1 MNKKSVVLPVA
12 ALLAIGVVF
21 TSFRGEE
28 KPVMPKET
36 TRLTATLNG
45 ANEKPAATTSPATG
59 TFAGE
64 LDPTTRV
71 LSYTVT
77 YEGFP
82 QDDQPTMGHI
92 HRITKDDGTG
102 PPEVFL
108 KSLKSPIMG
117 TTDALPQSKVDSM
130 LNGFYY
136 VNLHTNMFKPGAIR
150 GDVKKQ

>member
-28 KPVMPKET
+28 KPATPQKT

-77 YEGFP
+77 YQGFP
-82 QDDQPTMGHI
+82 EDDQPTMGHI
-92 HRITKDDGTG
+92 HRITKDNGTG
-102 PPEVFL
+102 PPDVFFT
-108 KSLKSPIMG
+108 SVKSPITG
-117 TTDALPQSKVDSM
+117 TTPALPQSKVDSM
-130 LNGFYY
+130 LNGNYY
-136 VNLHTNMFKPGAIR
+136 VNIHTNMFKPGAIR
-150 GDVKKQ
+150 GDIQKQ